1 MARDNIFP
9 RSVYY
14 LLAVAEHQS
23 FTRAA
28 EALFVS
34 QPSLSQQI
42 KQLEDLLN
50 IQLLDRSGRSVRLT
64 PAGEVYLHHAR
75 RAMKELDAAKR
86 AIHDLKDLSRGNLRI
101 AMTPITD
108 YLAIPLLVKFNTLYP
123 GITVTTL
130 EMPQIDMKDALV
142 GDHVDIGIALSSTLT
157 TEGYPGITDSE
168 TLFSETLSLV
178 FGKNHPLAGQKGPI
192 SKHAL
197 EQEPLVLFNTNYA
210 LRSHID
216 HYCLEQGITPHIAVE
231 ATSLSVIIEM
241 VRLGKI
247 ATILPDTIACHQHGL
262 YSLSLLPELPH
273 HTISLI
279 YRKDINKS
287 PACVA
292 FEELASEWS
301 AQRCELEPSHRLRP
315 CPLTDACA
323 EDETKFPS
331 VVNKDESGASLEDI
345 EEDIH

>member
-1 MARDNIFP
+1 MARNNIFP

-28 EALFVS
+28 EALYVS

-50 IQLLDRSGRSVRLT
+50 IQLLDRSGRTVRLT

-86 AIHDLKDLSRGNLRI
+86 AIHDLNDLSRGNLRI

-108 YLAIPLLVKFNTLYP
+108 YLAIPLLVQFNTLYP

-130 EMPQIDMKDALV
+130 EMPQIDMKDALL
-142 GDHVDIGIALSSTLT
+142 GDHVDIGIALSSTIT

-178 FGKNHPLAGQKGPI
+178 FGKNHALAGQKGPI

-216 HYCLEQGITPHIAVE
+216 HYFLEQGIAPHIAVE

-279 YRKDINKS
+279 CRKDINKS
-287 PACVA
+287 PACRA
-292 FEELASEWS
+292 FEELAGEWS
-301 AQRCELEPSHRLRP
+301 ASRCELEPSHRLRP

-323 EDETKFPS
+323 DDENKFPQ
-331 VVNKDESGASLEDI
+331 DI
-345 EEDIH
+345 GNNENDTSAVEIETDTI